1 MIGVITGER
10 EFSTTDHIRVVK
22 EKRWDRRKYQ
32 DDVNDAKLQ
41 LTISDQ
47 GTLKKHLFLRDNH
60 MKFWLSV
67 WGTTVTS
74 TELAATESREFVMRV
89 L

>member
-32 DDVNDAKLQ
+32 DDVNDAK
-41 LTISDQ
+41 IRGIVNDQ
-47 GTLKKHLFLRDNH
+47 GNSEKRLFLCAKH
-60 MKFWLSV
+60 TGF
-67 WGTTVTS
+67 TTV
-74 TELAATESREFVMRV
+74 LYMRSAR
-89 L
+89 